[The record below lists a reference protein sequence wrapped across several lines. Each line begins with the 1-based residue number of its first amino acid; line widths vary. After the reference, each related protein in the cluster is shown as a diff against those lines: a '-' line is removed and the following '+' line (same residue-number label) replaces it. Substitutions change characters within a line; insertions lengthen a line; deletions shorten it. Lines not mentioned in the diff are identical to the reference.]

1 MDIVEGILKRRGVK
15 MPQNLII
22 QADNTGREQRNQW
35 LQLYSGFL
43 VAGQRFRS
51 VSNVFFLVGHT
62 HNQVDQRFVL
72 LRAILNRAKVLQ
84 TPQDPPPARKNS
96 TTENQAP
103 MSAGTEQVES

>member
-1 MDIVEGILKRRGVK
+1 MDIVEGILKQRGVK

-35 LQLYSGFL
+35 LQMYSGFL

-72 LRAILNRAKVLQ
+72 LRAILNRARVLQ
-84 TPQDPPPARKNS
+84 TPEDPPSLA
-96 TTENQAP
+96 
-103 MSAGTEQVES
+103 